1 MAADYPE
8 YADEARKTQIIETSS
23 GDFYGKG
30 YQDVQHRVPKIDN
43 TTEELGWKP
52 QVGMEQSLR
61 RIFEAYRG
69 KVVEARTLVDSAN

>member
-1 MAADYPE
+1 
-8 YADEARKTQIIETSS
+8 QIIETSS

-30 YQDVQHRVPKIDN
+30 YQDVQHRVPRIDN
-43 TTEELGWKP
+43 TIEELGWKP
-52 QVGMEQSLR
+52 GISMEAALR